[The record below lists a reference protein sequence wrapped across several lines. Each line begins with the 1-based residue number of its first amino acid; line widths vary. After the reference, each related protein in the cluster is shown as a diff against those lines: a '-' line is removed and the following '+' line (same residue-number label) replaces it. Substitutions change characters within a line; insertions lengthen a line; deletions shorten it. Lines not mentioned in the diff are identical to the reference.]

1 MEKEKLIRLVTDA
14 QSGSDDAISEIYN
27 TFHNDIYYIALRETK
42 NPDTALDITQEAFI
56 EIIQTINKLQEP
68 AAFVTWMKA
77 IAYHQCTRYYKKKD
91 VKHELIID
99 EQEDMPSVFEMLE
112 EENEEFIPDKALDNE
127 DFKETIRNFVGE
139 LPEAQR
145 TAIMMKYFDEMS
157 VKQIAEI
164 QGVPENTVLSRLNYG
179 RKAIKSSV
187 EDYEKKHNIKLHAIP
202 FFPLFKWLFDGVSES
217 MSAEAAT
224 ATAES
229 IAAATGTTITATTTS
244 ASVAATT
251 ATAVGATAAK
261 ISIGAKIASL
271 PLVTKIIVGIIAA
284 SIVIGVPTATITL
297 LNNKEPAD
305 QNDLGNGNS
314 IVEVSNTI
322 PEGCIYTIDSTGE
335 ILTSGMKFPAK
346 PKAGDR
352 YLDQNSGYEYAY
364 KYALQLDRVLTQTS
378 GYYVN
383 AFVEDENIL
392 GWSVSVTDRTKSSYG
407 VILSEICGEPVTN
420 LDSCFFLC
428 ENMTMSPKINKGVLS
443 IDGAFE
449 RCFALIETPLLPEGL
464 LNMDSAFM
472 NCRSLIKVTNIPS
485 TVTDLDF
492 AFNSCTSLTT
502 CCLVPQSVSTMLYTF
517 TNCANL
523 TGVLNINATPQNYDG
538 CFRGTAKEII
548 LNGGCTNY
556 NELRETSDENNIT
569 CSQFIGNHINEE

>member
-217 MSAEAAT
+217 MSIEAAT

-229 IAAATGTTITATTTS
+229 IAAATGTTITVTATS

-251 ATAVGATAAK
+251 ATSVGATAANVGL
-261 ISIGAKIASL
+261 GAKIASL
-271 PLVTKIIVGIIAA
+271 PLVTKIIAGIIAA

-297 LNNKEPAD
+297 LNDKEPAD
-305 QNDLGNGNS
+305 QTDSGNGNS

-322 PEGCIYTIDSTGE
+322 PEGCEYHINDDNNTILYAGD
-335 ILTSGMKFPAK
+335 KFPDTCIT
-346 PKAGDR
+346 GDR
-352 YLDQNSGYEYAY
+352 FYDKYYYYSYNYCREVQNENGEDDS
-364 KYALQLDRVLTQTS
+364 DVF
-378 GYYVN
+378 GYYTYKN
-383 AFVEDENIL
+383 TEQN
-392 GWSVSVTDRTKSSYG
+392 GWSAHVLDHS
-407 VILSEICGEPVTN
+407 LSEYPIVLESINGENVTN
-420 LDSCFFLC
+420 LNGTYAFCKNMISAPQIPKTITSMEGTFFGC
-428 ENMTMSPKINKGVLS
+428 ENLKMATIIIPEQVKNLSYTFKNCLILSGPIVINSNAVIYDECFLGTKRAIVILGGIS
-443 IDGAFE
+443 IDTLYGLRYSSKTQNIDAAQFTGSE
-449 RCFALIETPLLPEGL
+449 PLYEIPEY
-464 LNMDSAFM
+464 DYEAYYAQEYD
-472 NCRSLIKVTNIPS
+472 P
-485 TVTDLDF
+485 
-492 AFNSCTSLTT
+492 
-502 CCLVPQSVSTMLYTF
+502 
-517 TNCANL
+517 
-523 TGVLNINATPQNYDG
+523 NAHYAQ
-538 CFRGTAKEII
+538 EW
-548 LNGGCTNY
+548 
-556 NELRETSDENNIT
+556 
-569 CSQFIGNHINEE
+569 